1 MALTWEE
8 LGLREEFVEDWKG
21 YIEVLK
27 DNNVK
32 I

>member
-1 MALTWEE
+1 M
-8 LGLREEFVEDWKG
+8 GLREEFVEEWKG

-32 I
+32 IEKMMIS